1 MREFLTLTVPDWFQT
16 PPPTRRAWL
25 PKIVVFSSVV
35 VPPLLFQM
43 PPASLVL
50 EMLPEMVL
58 LVTFSVPPSF
68 QMAPATPPPPA
79 WLPDRVLLTTLT
91 VPPMLSMPPALLA
104 KLFVM
109 AQLLTVSVPPPTNWM
124 PPPFCPG
131 PRTALAIVRPS
142 SETLAALTRNTRT
155 PAPPLTVRFGAP
167 GPWMVRSLLTASWP
181 LVRTMVPVTATLI
194 VSPGEAAA
202 I

>member
-1 MREFLTLTVPDWFQT
+1 MREFLSLTVPDRFQT

-25 PKIVVFSSVV
+25 PKIVVFSSVA

-79 WLPDRVLLTTLT
+79 WLPDRVVLTTLT

-104 KLFVM
+104 ELFVM
-109 AQLLTVSVPPPTNWM
+109 AQLLTVSVPGPTNWM
-124 PPPFCPG
+124 PPPFCNG
-131 PRTALAIVRPS
+131 TKAASETVRPS
-142 SETLAALTRNTRT
+142 SVTLAALMKNTRT
-155 PAPPLTVRFGAP
+155 PP
-167 GPWMVRSLLTASWP
+167 
-181 LVRTMVPVTATLI
+181 
-194 VSPGEAAA
+194 
-202 I
+202 